1 MGGILSTPPK
11 YYPDFGTEGKI
22 TLGPRRTFSF
32 FRYAKIGGGDDS
44 VRCVFCSFDVFY
56 PFKDTDELGNVTYK
70 ELLQALSFSADKK
83 PTAIGGGTGLTH
95 FYPASGAVTTVY
107 PSSSNW
113 ASAYQTIVGVCAVD
127 IIGVGN
133 NLIGF
138 VSNQPTTTPGTHSL
152 DVSFYTNEEEF
163 DGNFWQMR
171 ISGLGG

>member
-11 YYPDFGTEGKI
+11 YCSDFGTKL

-32 FRYAKIGGGDDS
+32 FRYAKIGGGDDNI
-44 VRCVFCSFDVFY
+44 RCVFCSFDVFY

-70 ELLQALSFSADKK
+70 ELLQALSFRMDKE
-83 PTAIGGGTGLTH
+83 PSSIGGGIGLTN

-113 ASAYQTIVGVCAVD
+113 ASAYQTIVGVCAVN
-127 IIGVGN
+127 ITGVGN

-138 VSNQPTTTPGTHSL
+138 VSNQPTTVQGTYSL
-152 DVSFYTNEEEF
+152 AVNFYTDEEEF
-163 DGNFWQMR
+163 DENFWQMR
-171 ISGLGG
+171 ITGL